1 MRMMRMRMRMIMVM
15 MIMLAKT
22 NAKIPVI
29 MVGPLRG
36 IQDPGIDNS
45 ANFV

>member
-1 MRMMRMRMRMIMVM
+1 MRMMRMMIIMMMVMIMV
-15 MIMLAKT
+15 AKT
-22 NAKIPVI
+22 NVKVPVI
-29 MVGPLRG
+29 KVGPLRG